1 LSGAKQFRHQ
11 IHYAVVGRKLG
22 SLRVTFTTD
31 LPLNISM
38 EMMTYTVLLPNEDDY
53 YQVMSR
59 RAMQVF
65 RLQR

>member
-1 LSGAKQFRHQ
+1 M
-11 IHYAVVGRKLG
+11 
-22 SLRVTFTTD
+22 TFTTD

-38 EMMTYTVLLPNEDDY
+38 EMMTYTVLLPKEDGY